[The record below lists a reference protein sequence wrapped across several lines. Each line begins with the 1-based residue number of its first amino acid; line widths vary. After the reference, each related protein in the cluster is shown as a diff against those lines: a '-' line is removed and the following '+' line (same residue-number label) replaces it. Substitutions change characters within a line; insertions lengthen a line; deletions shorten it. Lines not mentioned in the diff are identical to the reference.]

1 MSLLNAVTPF
11 TATGSSSNGGSVTL
25 PAGTNRKLLVGF
37 TAETTSTITALTY
50 NGTAFLSNLC
60 IESESAATLGNKSSV
75 YWYDVPDV
83 LGAGNYDL
91 RWNQST
97 SSTARRCYCAV
108 LVGAVTGEPA
118 WEGGTFL
125 DGVGTGMSFNLTSVT
140 AGAFVFAVYQM
151 SASGVSVTWGA
162 DVAERYDEALSA
174 YRSSQA
180 DADDVAAGTKTIST
194 TSSAS
199 DAGYRQTVVG
209 VAVEAASLA
218 PTITVQPVAD
228 TVILSNETSASF
240 SVTATGTG
248 TLLYDWEL
256 EDGVGS
262 GVYANLANGN
272 GATWTGQASASCS
285 ATLTA
290 KTLTGR
296 RVRCNVTDD
305 NGTTTSSAVALTIWD
320 GPQLTTFPATD
331 GDGEST
337 ATLTCDYVTGVGEA
351 IEVRIP
357 LSDGD
362 VAVTVTTT

>member
-1 MSLLNAVTPF
+1 MASLIQSLADAQNTDPNSITYASNITAGSLLVVIIRDSTSNAGDPTVTDSRGN
-11 TATGSSSNGGSVTL
+11 TWQRDGETTTTNRGSVFHYSAIAADSGACTITVAGAATL
-25 PAGTNRKLLVGF
+25 AIRLAAYEFSGAWDSTRLEQYIGNATPNANPQTSGDATVAGGAVLVAAMGTQSDVTADSVSNSFTLGPQSAGNRRGIPAHRIVTSAGT
-37 TAETTSTITALTY
+37 Y
-50 NGTAFLSNLC
+50 GTAFTFTGTSNGSVGS
-60 IESESAATLGNKSSV
+60 IAA
-75 YWYDVPDV
+75 YREV
-83 LGAGNYDL
+83 LG
-91 RWNQST
+91 
-97 SSTARRCYCAV
+97 
-108 LVGAVTGEPA
+108 
-118 WEGGTFL
+118 
-125 DGVGTGMSFNLTSVT
+125 
-140 AGAFVFAVYQM
+140 
-151 SASGVSVTWGA
+151 
-162 DVAERYDEALSA
+162 
-174 YRSSQA
+174 
-180 DADDVAAGTKTIST
+180 
-194 TSSAS
+194 
-199 DAGYRQTVVG
+199 
-209 VAVEAASLA
+209 

-262 GVYANLANGN
+262 GVYANLANGS

-285 ATLTA
+285 AALTA

-305 NGTTTSSAVALTIWD
+305 NGTTTTNAVALTIWD
-320 GPQLTTFPATD
+320 GPQVTTFPATD

-337 ATLTCDYVTGVGEA
+337 ATLTSDYVTGVGEA